1 MEKQSLDRMYMHRC
15 LELALNGL
23 GNVAPNPMVGA
34 VIVFNNKI
42 IAEGYH
48 VELGKEHAE
57 RIAINSVKDRGLL
70 KESTLYVSLEPC
82 SHFGK
87 TPPCANLIVES
98 GIKRVVVA
106 TRDSN
111 PKVQG
116 RGIELMSNAGIEV
129 VEGVMEEEAREQN
142 RRFFVFHKKRRPY
155 VILKWAQT
163 LDGYIDAVRKPSD
176 PIAPIWVTNELSR
189 KVVHRWRSEEQAI
202 LIGTNTVAKDN
213 PRLNVRSWSGRSPF
227 RVVLDRKLRLPSTMN
242 VYDGSL
248 PTLVFIG
255 NNSSAA
261 SKRQTFASIS
271 GLELQTIDFARGVED
286 QVLTELYERGILSI
300 IIEGGAMLIGSF
312 VKKNYWDEARVF
324 VGNKFFGDGVKAP
337 ELSGEFFSYDEIGD
351 SKLFTY
357 RNRRSK
363 G

>member
-106 TRDSN
+106 TRDPN

-116 RGIELMSNAGIEV
+116 RGIELMSNA
-129 VEGVMEEEAREQN
+129 
-142 RRFFVFHKKRRPY
+142 
-155 VILKWAQT
+155 
-163 LDGYIDAVRKPSD
+163 
-176 PIAPIWVTNELSR
+176 
-189 KVVHRWRSEEQAI
+189 
-202 LIGTNTVAKDN
+202 
-213 PRLNVRSWSGRSPF
+213 
-227 RVVLDRKLRLPSTMN
+227 
-242 VYDGSL
+242 
-248 PTLVFIG
+248 
-255 NNSSAA
+255 
-261 SKRQTFASIS
+261 
-271 GLELQTIDFARGVED
+271 
-286 QVLTELYERGILSI
+286 
-300 IIEGGAMLIGSF
+300 
-312 VKKNYWDEARVF
+312 
-324 VGNKFFGDGVKAP
+324 
-337 ELSGEFFSYDEIGD
+337 
-351 SKLFTY
+351 
-357 RNRRSK
+357 
-363 G
+363 

>member
-1 MEKQSLDRMYMHRC
+1 MYMHRC

-57 RIAINSVKDRGLL
+57 RIAINSVKDRGFL

-106 TRDSN
+106 TRDPN

-213 PRLNVRSWSGRSPF
+213 PHLNVRSWSGRSPF